1 MPLILNMI
9 EVCQIFLLPVPFYFF
24 PYRIRFDKRGF
35 SKKLEHETEHPN
47 LLIDLSVRG
56 TGSTCKINFDI
67 LGIFYNFAMQAE
79 GNFRG
84 NYITGMP
91 LRKFPHG
98 Y

>member
-1 MPLILNMI
+1 MI
-9 EVCQIFLLPVPFYFF
+9 VEACQISFTLFPLPF
-24 PYRIRFDKRGF
+24 
-35 SKKLEHETEHPN
+35 N
-47 LLIDLSVRG
+47 LFVIWFVRG
-56 TGSTCKINFDI
+56 AGLTCKKNFDI
-67 LGIFYNFAMQAE
+67 LEIFYNFVMQAE